1 VADLPTP
8 ATSGYSRSMHQH
20 GDTLLR
26 PLALALAL
34 GLLLLRLAR

>member
-1 VADLPTP
+1 LPIP
-8 ATSGYSRSMHQH
+8 SASGYSRSMHRH
-20 GDTLLR
+20 GDLTLLR

>member
-1 VADLPTP
+1 LPTP
-8 ATSGYSRSMHQH
+8 AGNGYSLPMHRH
-20 GDTLLR
+20 SELSLLR